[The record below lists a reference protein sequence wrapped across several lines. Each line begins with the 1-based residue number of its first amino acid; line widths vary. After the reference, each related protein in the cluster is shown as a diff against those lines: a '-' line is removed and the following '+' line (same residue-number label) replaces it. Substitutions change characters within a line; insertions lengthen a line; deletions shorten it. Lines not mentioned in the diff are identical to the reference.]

1 MFLSTHYYSMKV
13 PESTDT
19 HCIVFDTELKY
30 ETGTSPSPFLSLSLS
45 EIQYKSLR
53 PSLSPLSLSLC
64 QINYSFSQ
72 QMAPLSILPPAFN
85 LCVRGDWLGR
95 EWAAYW
101 MQGKQI
107 AVLSVLPCYQ
117 TRVEMKHLAST
128 LPSVGKTQNTAFIW
142 TAASSIALINTE
154 WAHKHIRIHIHK
166 HTNQC
171 GYTCTYS

>member
-1 MFLSTHYYSMKV
+1 MLYLVFLSTRSYSLTFQ
-13 PESTDT
+13 ERSTDT
-19 HCIVFDTELKY
+19 LEPLPLLF
-30 ETGTSPSPFLSLSLS
+30 PRLSLSQ
-45 EIQYKSLR
+45 IQYNANPSICPSL
-53 PSLSPLSLSLC
+53 PSLSIKSTAVSPSKRLRS
-64 QINYSFSQ
+64 
-72 QMAPLSILPPAFN
+72 PPAFN
-85 LCVRGDWLGR
+85 LCARGDWLGR
-95 EWAAYW
+95 VWAAYW